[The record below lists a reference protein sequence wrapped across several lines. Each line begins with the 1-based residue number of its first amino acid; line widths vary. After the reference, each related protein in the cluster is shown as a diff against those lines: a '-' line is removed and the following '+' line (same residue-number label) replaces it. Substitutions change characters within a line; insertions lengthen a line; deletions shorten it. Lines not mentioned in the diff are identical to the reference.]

1 MCEELR
7 ELFFKH
13 VCQTSKEPIGLVVER
28 SKGSFVYTSDGK
40 AYLDFMSGIAVNNIG
55 HTNDEVVK
63 AIVEQANKFLHVMV
77 YGEFVLEPQVKL
89 AKRLSELLPDPLN
102 VVYFT
107 NSGTEANEGALKVAK
122 KFTGRKKL
130 IAFEGSFHGDTHGS
144 LSVTGRDVYRKP
156 FEPLLP
162 NVVFLPFD
170 DVSRLK
176 EIDEET
182 AAVIT
187 EPIQGEGGVR
197 IPSERFMRT
206 LRERCNEVG
215 ALLIFDEVQTGFG
228 RTGKMFAM
236 EHWGVVP
243 DIVTL
248 AKALGGG
255 MPLGAFVGR
264 EEVMET
270 LSKEPP
276 LCHVTTF
283 GGHPVC
289 CAAGLA
295 SINVIVRMRLWER
308 AREVGNYIIDRLR
321 SLKRNSKCISD
332 VRGLGLMIG
341 VEFISGQVARTVVS
355 EALKRC
361 LILGWTLHSDKVVRI
376 TPPLTINE
384 DEVEMGLHII
394 EEAIRECE
402 ASL

>member
-1 MCEELR
+1 
-7 ELFFKH
+7 
-13 VCQTSKEPIGLVVER
+13 
-28 SKGSFVYTSDGK
+28 
-40 AYLDFMSGIAVNNIG
+40 
-55 HTNDEVVK
+55 
-63 AIVEQANKFLHVMV
+63 
-77 YGEFVLEPQVKL
+77 
-89 AKRLSELLPDPLN
+89 
-102 VVYFT
+102 
-107 NSGTEANEGALKVAK
+107 
-122 KFTGRKKL
+122 
-130 IAFEGSFHGDTHGS
+130 
-144 LSVTGRDVYRKP
+144 
-156 FEPLLP
+156 
-162 NVVFLPFD
+162 
-170 DVSRLK
+170 
-176 EIDEET
+176 
-182 AAVIT
+182 
-187 EPIQGEGGVR
+187 
-197 IPSERFMRT
+197 MRT